1 MSLDKASQQCINDQV
16 STMHFQPILKKEQKT
31 TTVPKRGVDLT
42 VLHIPRAQKMRKQY
56 KLSDLCLCVYQII

>member
-31 TTVPKRGVDLT
+31 TTVTKRGVDLT

-56 KLSDLCLCVYQII
+56 NSSDLSLCVYQII